1 MAVAKP
7 DREKSRR
14 IVGTVLYWLGMFC
27 GAILI
32 SVIFIVP
39 AFFSDSGGEELQA
52 MGIGALLAIPPLVVY
67 LSLPLLLDRY
77 DPEPWWYLVAILGWG
92 GIAAIGFAGAI
103 NTGVDIVFSSILGS
117 DAGSAVTAC
126 LSAPFVEEFWKGLGI
141 FGVFVFLRRDFDGVV
156 DGIVY
161 ATFCALGFAAIEN
174 ITYYSRAALVDHG
187 MGDALTGTV
196 FMRAVLAPWGHP
208 LYTSMTG
215 IGFGIS
221 RETTKGW
228 LRWMA
233 PLGGYLCAVFL
244 HATWNTAA
252 TLSGFLVVIMLPLW
266 FLLVA
271 GFLGIW
277 IWLVRR
283 KGRIIRDHLKDEVL
297 LGNLTQWELDLS
309 CSAFARMRAQ
319 ARYGG
324 AAGRQFV
331 KAAAR
336 LGLSKWHAAR
346 AFKGRKMTV
355 SADWIVP
362 LRQELYAL
370 REEIAT
376 KLGGNIQRPQA
387 WQPPAPQAYPQ
398 QQAYGQQQQYPGGY
412 PPGGGG
418 GYPPPGGGGG
428 YPPPGG
434 GYGRR

>member
-1 MAVAKP
+1 MAVVRP

-14 IVGTVLYWLGMFC
+14 TVGTVLYWLGMAL
-27 GAILI
+27 GAILL

-39 AFFSDSGGEELQA
+39 ALFSDSGGEELEA
-52 MGIGALLAIPPLVVY
+52 MGLGALLAIPPLVVY

-77 DPEPWWYLVAILGWG
+77 DPEPWWYLVAVLGWG

-103 NTGVDIVFSSILGS
+103 NTGVDVVFSSLFGS

-126 LSAPFVEEFWKGLGI
+126 LSAPFVEEFWKGLGV

-187 MGDALTGTV
+187 MGEALTGTV

-233 PLGGYLCAVFL
+233 PIGGYLCAVFL
-244 HATWNTAA
+244 HSTWNTAA

-297 LGNLTQWELDLS
+297 LGNMTQWELDLS

-324 AAGRQFV
+324 AAGRSFV

-346 AFKGRKMTV
+346 AARGRKSTV

-362 LRQELYAL
+362 LRQELFAL
-370 REEIAT
+370 REEIAH

-387 WQPPAPQAYPQ
+387 WTPPPAQPYQPSGYSQPRYPQ
-398 QQAYGQQQQYPGGY
+398 Q
-412 PPGGGG
+412 GG

-428 YPPPGG
+428 YGPG
-434 GYGRR
+434 GYGR